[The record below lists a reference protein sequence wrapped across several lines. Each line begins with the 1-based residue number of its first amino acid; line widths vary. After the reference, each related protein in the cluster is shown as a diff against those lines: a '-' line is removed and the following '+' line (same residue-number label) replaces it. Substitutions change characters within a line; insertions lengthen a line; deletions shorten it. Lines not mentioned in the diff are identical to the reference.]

1 MARVRR
7 SDRRQVHASMPPDP
21 DNGRRRDGVT
31 AAADDDVVRVAEA
44 ARAPAQVAL
53 GHLPDLAEPPEP
65 VFAGCGP
72 EAYRVRVATD
82 DPVWS
87 RPLIARTSPAP
98 VLARE
103 AAWIRTVRS
112 AGFPAPDVVADH
124 GGCVLV
130 FREPAGTNLAERMIT
145 DMASLPRL
153 LADFGRLHAA
163 LHALPAVG
171 PAEEH
176 PAPDLSALG
185 GLAAAGAADASART
199 AAGDAGVARQIAWLV
214 AHAPPP
220 GEPAVCHGDLN
231 PAHVYLDGDDAVAV
245 NWTEAGLADPEYDV
259 AATLTGFWTA
269 ALYVD
274 SAVQRRVLKM
284 VRASLAGAYLAA
296 YQDAAVRPLD
306 DARLRYH
313 QAFHLCRIGAG
324 IVRYQSHGPDGPWD
338 TAAHIA
344 QPAAALDELA
354 REFWR
359 LAND

>member
-7 SDRRQVHASMPPDP
+7 SDRRQVHASAPPDP
-21 DNGRRRDGVT
+21 DRGRRSDGPP
-31 AAADDDVVRVAEA
+31 ADDDIVRVAEA

-53 GHLPDLAEPPEP
+53 GHMPDLAEPPEP
-65 VFAGCGP
+65 VLAGCGP

-82 DPVWS
+82 DPLWS

-103 AAWIRTVRS
+103 AAWIHTVRT
-112 AGFPAPDVVADH
+112 AGFPAPDVVADD
-124 GGCVLV
+124 GGGVLV

-163 LHALPAVG
+163 LHALPAAG

-185 GLAAAGAADASART
+185 GRATIGAADAAART
-199 AAGDAGVARQIAWLV
+199 ASGDADIVRQIAWLV

-231 PAHVYLDGDDAVAV
+231 PAHVYLDGADAVAV

-259 AATLTGFWTA
+259 AATLVGFWTA

-274 SAVQRRVLKM
+274 SVVQRRVLKM
-284 VRASLAGAYLAA
+284 VRDSLAGAYLAA
-296 YQDAAVRPLD
+296 YRDAAVRQLD
-306 DARLRYH
+306 DTRLRYH

-324 IVRYQSHGPDGPWD
+324 IVRSRTHGPDGPWD

-344 QPAAALDELA
+344 QPAAALDELD

-359 LAND
+359 LADH

>member
-7 SDRRQVHASMPPDP
+7 SDRRQVHASVPPDP

-31 AAADDDVVRVAEA
+31 PAAADDVLRVAEA
-44 ARAPAQVAL
+44 ARAPARVAL
-53 GHLPDLAEPPEP
+53 GHMPDLAEPPEP
-65 VFAGCGP
+65 VLAGCGP

-103 AAWIRTVRS
+103 AMWIYTVRS
-112 AGFPAPDVVADH
+112 AGFPAPDVVADD
-124 GGCVLV
+124 GGVLV

-163 LHALPAVG
+163 LHALPAAG
-171 PAEEH
+171 LAEEH
-176 PAPDLSALG
+176 PAPDHSALG
-185 GLAAAGAADASART
+185 GRPTAAAADASART
-199 AAGDAGVARQIAWLV
+199 ASGDTGIARQIAWLV

-245 NWTEAGLADPEYDV
+245 NWTAAGLADPEYDV

-284 VRASLAGAYLAA
+284 VRDSLASAYLAA
-296 YQDAAVRPLD
+296 YRDAAVRQLD

-324 IVRYQSHGPDGPWD
+324 IVRYQCHGPVGPWD
-338 TAAHIA
+338 AAAHVA
-344 QPAAALDELA
+344 QPVAALDELA

-359 LAND
+359 LAGD